1 MVMDDLESGE
11 SGRKITDIGKISA
24 TGKFED
30 YHQINISKY
39 DFAPSEKSEPTQNPG
54 PIKQNVREYHQ
65 VEPEVLA

>member
-1 MVMDDLESGE
+1 MDDLESGE
-11 SGRKITDIGKISA
+11 SGRRITDIGKISA

-54 PIKQNVREYHQ
+54 PIK
-65 VEPEVLA
+65 